1 MTVKVEVSE
10 GGIPHNTIMGA
21 GLVGSLVCI
30 YLTSLNMLAGTE
42 VFSFFGGLGAV
53 FALVWGTDT
62 IKHLCSYGIGTGVP
76 SAGMMALGSGVIAML
91 TATNLAGI
99 SPWIIPI
106 AALVIAAVIGVILG
120 YISNN
125 ILNMNIPV
133 MIISLTELAM
143 VGAMT
148 LLGFSAM
155 AGGTFMFNGLAIG
168 TGFESTAI
176 GELVM
181 TAEVPSYAAS
191 LLGGGVIAVIFMLG
205 GIAIQHSFNACLGPN
220 ESQDRTLT
228 LAAECGFLSAIAVAI
243 MSIAFISF
251 VSVIVSVI
259 VAFAGWFYT
268 YMKYIE
274 LSKRDAYAWLDA
286 KPIREPKGGE

>member
-1 MTVKVEVSE
+1 MTVKIEASK

-30 YLTSLNMLAGTE
+30 YLTSLNSLAGTD

-53 FALVWGTDT
+53 FALVWGTNT
-62 IKHLCSYGIGTGVP
+62 IKNLCSYGIGTGVP

-91 TATNLAGI
+91 TATRLAVI
-99 SPWIIPI
+99 SPWVVPI
-106 AALVIAAVIGVILG
+106 AALLIAAVIGAILG
-120 YISNN
+120 YISNS

-133 MIISLTELAM
+133 MVISLTELAM
-143 VGAMT
+143 VGAMS

-155 AGGTFMFNGLAIG
+155 AGGTFAFDGLAIG
-168 TGFESTAI
+168 TGIESTAI

-191 LLGGGVIAVIFMLG
+191 MLGGGVIVVIFMLSA
-205 GIAIQHSFNACLGPN
+205 IALQHSFNACLGPN
-220 ESQDRTLT
+220 ESQDRTLM
-228 LAAECGFLSAIAVAI
+228 LAAECGFLSAIGVAI
-243 MSIAFISF
+243 MSLAFISF
-251 VSVIVSVI
+251 AAVLISVIVS
-259 VAFAGWFYT
+259 FGGWFYT
-268 YMKYIE
+268 FTKYLE

-286 KPIREPKGGE
+286 KPIIEPTGGE